1 MKARHRLD
9 NQARQDYY
17 QEIFT
22 TAAEDIISQCLAAV
36 FYTLDIEY
44 GWKSKRLKDFAN
56 ALHRTND
63 DMCKQNTFGR
73 RISPIELE
81 KHIKSEYGI
90 DLRKE
95 FPPIVADRE

>member
-1 MKARHRLD
+1 
-9 NQARQDYY
+9 
-17 QEIFT
+17 
-22 TAAEDIISQCLAAV
+22 
-36 FYTLDIEY
+36 
-44 GWKSKRLKDFAN
+44 
-56 ALHRTND
+56 
-63 DMCKQNTFGR
+63 MCKQNTFGR